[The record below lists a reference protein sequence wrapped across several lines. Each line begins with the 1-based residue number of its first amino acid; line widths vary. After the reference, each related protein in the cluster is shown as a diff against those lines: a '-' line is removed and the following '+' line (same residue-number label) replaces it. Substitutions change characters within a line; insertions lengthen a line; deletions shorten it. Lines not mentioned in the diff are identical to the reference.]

1 MHSSSATNQSQADSP
16 DASSSPANASPA
28 NASGAETMP
37 SAVQILP
44 EAAQTLQGDNFSA
57 LLLDRWQ
64 SLEQATFNLITRN
77 FKVQGKLFLKE
88 LLGLTGA
95 EISLN
100 VMPPGGA
107 VPFYHKHQQSEEI
120 YLFIQGQGEFQVDG
134 ECFAV
139 QAGSVVRVAPDGE
152 RCWRNTGADMLVAI
166 VVQVLQKSY
175 ESIHTIVDGVAIDK
189 PVVWTD

>member
-1 MHSSSATNQSQADSP
+1 MTNPVQQLPDS
-16 DASSSPANASPA
+16 
-28 NASGAETMP
+28 
-37 SAVQILP
+37 
-44 EAAQTLQGDNFSA
+44 AQTLQGENFSA

-64 SLEQATFNLITRN
+64 SLEQATFDLKTRN

-134 ECFAV
+134 ECFSV
-139 QAGSVVRVAPDGE
+139 QSGSVVRVAPEGE
-152 RCWRNTGADMLVAI
+152 RCWRNTGTNTLVTI

-189 PVVWTD
+189 PVVWAD